1 MALYTNGKSSE
12 ESERSVKD
20 PKFYTRPSLGL
31 KLWGPLVP
39 SSDNTT
45 GLWSLV
51 AIQTG
56 LSIFLMQRFR
66 KLGKKWVKRDIAD
79 FPSLNRFSTTH
90 GDMYMTRHI
99 PVQFGGTHSF
109 NIRVGT
115 RTGFWYSDKFRSMRR
130 LVYLLSGTLILSQSM
145 LEVSRLTLLKYD
157 PWVEEAKSVREKQFF
172 NDIVRFYHE
181 GVDSTKFKAKDELS
195 GQTIS
200 LNLPEVKQT
209 IAVARAQAQ
218 AENLVTKWFGP
229 LDYKPQSFT
238 EFLDKLEYYL
248 NMTDF
253 LNNLRRQKKL
263 DEVDKELEKLSL
275 ENKRNRQRIHNI
287 ATHAPARAM
296 KTNNNAQG
304 VMGIRRVL
312 LHHDTES
319 SNDISLS
326 EIWAIYNPWTN
337 LALDT
342 ALSIKFFPSVI
353 FNEDYL
359 EHQNRTNDSE
369 QVDSMEQKNNTTDGK
384 DLE

>member
-1 MALYTNGKSSE
+1 MAIYTSGKPSDDSE
-12 ESERSVKD
+12 PVQND

-39 SSDNTT
+39 SSDNTA

-56 LSIFLMQRFR
+56 LGLFLMHRFR

-109 NIRVGT
+109 SIRVGT
-115 RTGFWYSDKFRSMRR
+115 RTGFWYSERFRTIRR
-130 LVYLLSGTLILSQSM
+130 ATYLLTGALILSQSM

-157 PWVEEAKSVREKQFF
+157 PWAEEAKCVREKQFF
-172 NDIVRFYHE
+172 NDIVKYYHE

-200 LNLPEVKQT
+200 LNLPEVKQS

-218 AENLVTKWFGP
+218 AENLVTRWFGP
-229 LDYKPQSFT
+229 LDYKPQSFSD
-238 EFLDKLEYYL
+238 FLDKLEYYL

-253 LNNLRRQKKL
+253 LNNLRRQKKN
-263 DEVDKELEKLSL
+263 DEIDSELTKLVDD
-275 ENKRNRQRIHNI
+275 NKRNRERIH
-287 ATHAPARAM
+287 TLMVHAPPRSIR
-296 KTNNNAQG
+296 TSQEAQG
-304 VMGIRRVL
+304 MFGIRKVL

-319 SNDISLS
+319 SNDIPLT

-353 FNEDYL
+353 FNEDYY
-359 EHQNRTNDSE
+359 EHQKRLKDSE
-369 QVDSMEQKNNTTDGK
+369 NVSSVDNDNEKK
-384 DLE
+384 DID

>member
-1 MALYTNGKSSE
+1 MAIYTSGTQSDNSE
-12 ESERSVKD
+12 PVGND

-56 LSIFLMQRFR
+56 LGLFLMQRFR

-115 RTGFWYSDKFRSMRR
+115 RTGFWYSERFRTIRR
-130 LVYLLSGTLILSQSM
+130 VTYLLAGTLILSQSM

-172 NDIVRFYHE
+172 NDIVKYYHE

-195 GQTIS
+195 GQSIS
-200 LNLPEVKQT
+200 LNLPEVKQS

-229 LDYKPQSFT
+229 LDYKPQSFS

-253 LNNLRRQKKL
+253 LNNLRRQTKNDKINSQLVKL
-263 DEVDKELEKLSL
+263 EE
-275 ENKRNRQRIHNI
+275 ENKRNRQRIHTLM
-287 ATHAPARAM
+287 AHAPARAIR
-296 KTNNNAQG
+296 TNQEVQDIYA
-304 VMGIRRVL
+304 IRKVL

-319 SNDISLS
+319 PNDIPLT

-353 FNEDYL
+353 FNEDYY
-359 EHQNRTNDSE
+359 EHQKRLKDSE
-369 QVDSMEQKNNTTDGK
+369 HVTSIENSEDERKP
-384 DLE
+384 